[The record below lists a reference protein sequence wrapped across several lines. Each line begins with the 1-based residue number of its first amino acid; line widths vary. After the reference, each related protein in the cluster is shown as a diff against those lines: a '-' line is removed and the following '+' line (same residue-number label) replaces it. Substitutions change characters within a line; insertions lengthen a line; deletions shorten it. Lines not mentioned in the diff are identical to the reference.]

1 MIKQCFSKKSY
12 QRDLEGFRKI
22 SANPLALKLFRNLK
36 VVHEI
41 GHSLPNS
48 PSRLDDHGVTNW
60 VEVMVLSE
68 LYRKGKIDR
77 GTFEYVFDFIAE
89 YQNVGGESVE
99 VVQAYKNSVL
109 KKD

>member
-1 MIKQCFSKKSY
+1 
-12 QRDLEGFRKI
+12 
-22 SANPLALKLFRNLK
+22 
-36 VVHEI
+36 
-41 GHSLPNS
+41 
-48 PSRLDDHGVTNW
+48 
-60 VEVMVLSE
+60 MVLSE